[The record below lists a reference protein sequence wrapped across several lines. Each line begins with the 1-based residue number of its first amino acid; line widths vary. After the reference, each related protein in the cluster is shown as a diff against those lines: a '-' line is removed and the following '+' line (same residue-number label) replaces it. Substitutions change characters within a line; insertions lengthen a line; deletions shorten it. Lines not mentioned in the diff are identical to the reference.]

1 MTRDTVPPSRPP
13 LASVDRGRSRPRDR
27 VEGTLS
33 PVTTRQPTPREGL
46 ARGGVTRGDPD
57 GDGGSS
63 RRRGTRA
70 RVRAS
75 SARPRG
81 KIGEVRGDET
91 MRRELERATTIHSC
105 SHSRGAGRLDRK
117 RERAQ
122 SSAPDD
128 ERVNA
133 RETRVSVKAR
143 TRERWERHFRVDR
156 SDVGGR
162 RARAS
167 SARAKDRTRKVIG
180 FWIVAFGRSARMTTR
195 RVVFRPLG
203 ACVRTVGWWE

>member
-1 MTRDTVPPSRPP
+1 
-13 LASVDRGRSRPRDR
+13 
-27 VEGTLS
+27 
-33 PVTTRQPTPREGL
+33 
-46 ARGGVTRGDPD
+46 
-57 GDGGSS
+57 
-63 RRRGTRA
+63 
-70 RVRAS
+70 
-75 SARPRG
+75 
-81 KIGEVRGDET
+81 IGEVRGDEPT
-91 MRRELERATTIHSC
+91 RRELERATTIHSC

-122 SSAPDD
+122 SSDD

-143 TRERWERHFRVDR
+143 TRERWERNSRVDR

-203 ACVRTVGWWE
+203 VCVRTVGWWE